1 MEFKIEKEEFAKG
14 LYRIQSIVEKKGTM
28 PILLNVLL
36 ETYEKGIAITATDLE
51 IGLKGFHPAEIIKE
65 GRATLSAKKLYEVIK
80 ELPEKEVF
88 LKLKE
93 NQWVEISS
101 GKSLFNIMGLS
112 ADSFPSLPVF
122 EEEEFVSADV
132 EILKEMIEKTIFA
145 VSSDE
150 SRYNLTGVFFTQ
162 KNEGEEKDLNLKM
175 VATDGYRLS
184 LIERSIRM
192 EVKGLEKGILLPKK
206 GLVEL
211 IKLLDEGGEAGW
223 IKLKNNNFIVKKGNA
238 ILLMRLLDA
247 EFPDYRQV
255 IPLNTKKHI
264 RMKRNQIIE
273 SLRRVSILSSEKTRG
288 VKFHFS
294 QNLLELSSYNPELG
308 EAKDDVPVDY
318 KGEDITIGFN
328 SRFVLEVLNIM
339 KGEEVVLALEDGS
352 SPAIIR
358 PSNDERHTCVV
369 MPMRL

>member
-1 MEFKIEKEEFAKG
+1 MEFKIEKEEFTKG
-14 LYRIQSIVEKKGTM
+14 LYRVQSIVEKKGTM

-36 ETYEKGIAITATDLE
+36 ETHEKGIAITATDLE
-51 IGLKGFHPAEIIKE
+51 IGLKGFYPAEIIKE

-101 GKSLFNIMGLS
+101 GKSLFKIMGLS

-150 SRYNLTGVFFTQ
+150 SRYNLAGVFFTQ
-162 KNEGEEKDLNLKM
+162 KNEGEEKDLKM

-223 IKLKNNNFIVKKGNA
+223 IKLKNNNFIVKKGNV

-273 SLRRVSILSSEKTRG
+273 SLRRVSLLSSEKTRG

-294 QNLLELSSYNPELG
+294 QDLLVLSAYNPELG
-308 EAKDDVPVDY
+308 EAKEEVPVDY
-318 KGEDITIGFN
+318 KGEEVTVGFN

-339 KGEEVVLALEDGS
+339 RGEEVVLELEDGI